1 MTPTLVLIVDSD
13 ADIRQRH
20 RAALEGMGYDVDEA
34 EDGRQA
40 LAIACSRRPSFIVA
54 DTRLA
59 FIDGY
64 ELCALLRRDRETR
77 AARIVVFLEDAHPL
91 RIERAR
97 SAGADAHL
105 VKPCMPD
112 MLVAE
117 MQRLDLLRGET
128 RRSSDD
134 ERSKPAASRRD
145 RSATRTFT
153 RFDTTHPPVVPPS
166 LQCPTCDGPLRY
178 VHSHIGGVSA
188 RHAEQWDYFACASCG
203 RFQYRQRTRTLR
215 PAL

>member
-1 MTPTLVLIVDSD
+1 MTPKLVLLVDVD
-13 ADIRQRH
+13 ADIRRRY
-20 RAALEGMGYDVDEA
+20 RAALEGMGYDVVEA

-40 LAIACSRRPSFIVA
+40 LAIACSRPPSFVVT

-64 ELCALLRRDRETR
+64 ELCALLRRDPETR
-77 AARIVVFLEDAHPL
+77 AARIVVFIDDPHPL
-91 RIERAR
+91 KIERAR
-97 SAGADAHL
+97 AAGADAQL

-112 MLVAE
+112 VLVAE
-117 MQRLDLLRGET
+117 MQRLDLPRGET
-128 RRSSDD
+128 RQSTEPST
-134 ERSKPAASRRD
+134 PASRRD
-145 RSATRTFT
+145 RSAKRAYA

-166 LQCPTCDGPLRY
+166 LQCPTCDAPLRY

-203 RFQYRQRTRTLR
+203 TFQYRQRTRTLR